1 MIKQKVALVTGA
13 SRGIGKTVALGLIK
27 DGFRLALVAR
37 SAENLQAVASEIVEL
52 NLDADSQPLLF
63 PIDITQRDSVQ
74 TIVAEIDKIW
84 GRIDLFFNNAGTWI
98 EGTLDV
104 EIDELDRIFSV
115 NLKAGFYFLQAVVP
129 IMKRQGFGQIV
140 NLVCITAKGAEPDW
154 GIYSASKYAFFGLTE
169 AIHFDLIK
177 YGIKVTAICPSWV
190 DTNMAQQ
197 AATPYPSDQMI
208 QKEDI
213 LNTIRWLI
221 KMSPKAAIKEVVIDC
236 ISEYVREK

>member
-1 MIKQKVALVTGA
+1 MIEQKVALVTGA
-13 SRGIGKTVALGLIK
+13 SRGIGRTVAIGLIE

-37 SAENLQAVASEIVEL
+37 SLESLQSIASEIAEL
-52 NLDADSQPLLF
+52 GLNTDSQVLLF
-63 PIDITQRDSVQ
+63 PIDITERDSVHK
-74 TIVAEIDKIW
+74 VVSEIDKVW
-84 GRIDLFFNNAGTWI
+84 GRIDLFFNNAGAWT

-104 EIDELDRIFSV
+104 SIDEFDRIFSI

-154 GIYSASKYAFFGLTE
+154 GVYSASKYAFFGLTE

-177 YGIKVTAICPSWV
+177 HGIKVTAICPSWV

-197 AATPYPSDQMI
+197 AATPYQSHEMI

-213 LNTIRWLI
+213 LNTIRWLL
-221 KMSPKAAIKEVVIDC
+221 KMSPSSAIKEVVIDC
-236 ISEYVREK
+236 MSEYVKDK